1 MTTCTISLDELILK
15 NTEYFWNS
23 EYVGKFGIP
32 KRSGI
37 FSNQLFLKQGWLI
50 LKLVPTTGFI
60 GLYYKL
66 S

>member
-32 KRSGI
+32 KRRGI
-37 FSNQLFLKQGWLI
+37 FSNQLF
-50 LKLVPTTGFI
+50 F
-60 GLYYKL
+60 
-66 S
+66 